1 MADTANSQK
10 QDIVNIMKFSAQN
23 EMGKAD
29 NARKILRYAQSNGMM
44 TSPYGKQYI
53 QRLAQISTGTDPTRC
68 TCLFCKKNKAIDGI
82 LCDSCENKYSG
93 GKLKI
98 KQPMPVTTP
107 SVATTQN
114 NSNRTVTT
122 TTSGSAMQKFADKID
137 VIAGGDGKAEL
148 NVKMLFSDV
157 FKHHTSDEAEH
168 IFICGTESTTPV
180 MKDIRTDWPTPW
192 LYSRV
197 ALTLFVAFVLLEI
210 SWDITGSTNV
220 IPGMMVIGSII
231 VPFSVMIFF
240 FEANAPQNISI
251 FKTVQVFFIGGCA
264 SLLSTFI
271 IYMILPGGT
280 YGFFGAFMIGII
292 EEVGK
297 MLIVAWYIG
306 KMRDCQYILNGMLI
320 GSAVGAGFAAFE
332 SSGYAFNVL
341 MRYGSID
348 AMVENINTRA
358 MLAPGGHVAWAA
370 VTGGAIMIALSD
382 KRFSWDFLKDK
393 RFLRLFAI
401 MILLHGT
408 WDTPI
413 ANYYIWG
420 ILIVIVW
427 VILIVLIKNGLNEVD
442 RSIYRR

>member
-1 MADTANSQK
+1 MTDITSSQK

-23 EMGKAD
+23 EMGKAE
-29 NARKILRYAQSNGMM
+29 NARKILRYAQSNGVM

-53 QRLAQISTGTDPTRC
+53 QRLAQISTGTDPKGC
-68 TCLFCKKNKAIDGI
+68 TCLFCKKNKSVDGI
-82 LCDSCENKYSG
+82 LCDSCEDKYSG

-98 KQPMPVTTP
+98 KQLMSSSAPSSATTP
-107 SVATTQN
+107 SN
-114 NSNRTVTT
+114 PNRTTT
-122 TTSGSAMQKFADKID
+122 VGTSGSAMQKFADKID
-137 VIAGGDGKAEL
+137 VMAGGEGKAEL

-157 FKHHTSDEAEH
+157 FKHHTSDEAEQ
-168 IFICGTESTTPV
+168 IFICGTETTTPV

-197 ALTLFVAFVLLEI
+197 ALSLFIAFVLLEI
-210 SWDITGSTNV
+210 SWDITGSITV

-240 FEANAPQNISI
+240 FEANVPQNISI

-271 IYMILPGGT
+271 IYTIVPGGT
-280 YGFFGAFMIGII
+280 CGFFGAFMIGII
-292 EEVGK
+292 EEFGK
-297 MLIVAWYIG
+297 MLIVAWYIS

-332 SSGYAFNVL
+332 SAGYAFNVL
-341 MRYGSID
+341 MNYGSIN
-348 AMVENINTRA
+348 AMVDNINTRA
-358 MLAPGGHVAWAA
+358 ILAPGGHVAWAA
-370 VTGGAIMIALSD
+370 VTGGAIMIALSG
-382 KRFSWDFLKDK
+382 KKFSWDFVKDK

-427 VILIVLIKNGLNEVD
+427 IILIVLIKNGLNEVE
-442 RSIYRR
+442 RSIYMR